1 MHSSRWL
8 MTLPP
13 PLRTGRMGQPW
24 TLPSAP
30 PRLRRWVG
38 SSVVSAAV
46 LLVLGGCNPVDD
58 RLWPSIRP
66 PAANRPAPA
75 DSAPFFRLLPGS
87 IWEWTGVFSL
97 LMGAG
102 GVGFVYW
109 RFPGLRE
116 EFSSLRDQTR
126 RLHER
131 RDRSTADLAQ
141 MARNLRDLEQ
151 EITVLRGELSQR
163 DRQAPMPPPSFTQ
176 AVPTYEPP
184 APRYEPPAPRYEPPA
199 SPSLTPV
206 ADPPH
211 GPSPISGPPPE
222 LPHFSPPSPP
232 GRSRPRPIPQPDGR
246 RQLDDASSSRPAP
259 PPLPSPTASPL
270 SYAPP
275 AAPEAPIPFRPQLAE
290 APSSVSLLSE
300 RPDPEAAPLADAGPD
315 VWRPQPGPGLD
326 ALIVA
331 INSRGQSPIEGVTCV
346 ELDIAPPP
354 EDGGVGYGYV
364 SPRLRMVARGGR
376 FLLVMVEGDAWLFPT
391 IDTLDRF
398 VEAAIEP
405 NLFQTTPDSIE
416 RPQLILPAML
426 REVGGLWEVTDPGKV
441 LLPAR

>member
-1 MHSSRWL
+1 M
-8 MTLPP
+8 
-13 PLRTGRMGQPW
+13 
-24 TLPSAP
+24 
-30 PRLRRWVG
+30 
-38 SSVVSAAV
+38 
-46 LLVLGGCNPVDD
+46 
-58 RLWPSIRP
+58 
-66 PAANRPAPA
+66 
-75 DSAPFFRLLPGS
+75 
-87 IWEWTGVFSL
+87 FSL

-184 APRYEPPAPRYEPPA
+184 APRYEPPA
-199 SPSLTPV
+199 SPSLTPA
-206 ADPPH
+206 ADHPH
-211 GPSPISGPPPE
+211 GPSPINGPPPE

-246 RQLDDASSSRPAP
+246 RQLEDASSSRPAP

-270 SYAPP
+270 SYVPP
-275 AAPEAPIPFRPQLAE
+275 AAPEAPIPLRPQLAE

-300 RPDPEAAPLADAGPD
+300 RPAPEAAPLADAGPD

-354 EDGGVGYGYV
+354 EDGGVGYGYL

-398 VEAAIEP
+398 VEAAIDP
-405 NLFQTTPDSIE
+405 NLFQTMPDSIE

>member
-1 MHSSRWL
+1 

-13 PLRTGRMGQPW
+13 PPRTEGSGQSLMP
-24 TLPSAP
+24 PCAP
-30 PRLRRWVG
+30 PRLHRWLS
-38 SSVVSAAV
+38 SSVVSSAV
-46 LLVLGGCNPVDD
+46 LLGLGGCNPVDD

-75 DSAPFFRLLPGS
+75 ESAPFFRLLPGS

-97 LMGAG
+97 LLGAG
-102 GVGFVYW
+102 GVGVLYW

-141 MARNLRDLEQ
+141 MARSLRDLEQ
-151 EITVLRGELSQR
+151 ELTVLRGELSRR
-163 DRQAPMPPPSFTQ
+163 DSPVPPSPPAYTP
-176 AVPTYEPP
+176 AVSSYAPP
-184 APRYEPPAPRYEPPA
+184 AP
-199 SPSLTPV
+199 
-206 ADPPH
+206 
-211 GPSPISGPPPE
+211 PSPIPPADHTLAPSPITGPPPE

-232 GRSRPRPIPQPDGR
+232 GRYRPRPIPQPDSR
-246 RQLDDASSSRPAP
+246 RQSEDVPSLRPTP
-259 PPLPSPTASPL
+259 PPLPSSTASPL
-270 SYAPP
+270 SYVPP
-275 AAPEAPIPFRPQLAE
+275 AAPDAPIPVRPQLAE
-290 APSSVSLLSE
+290 VPSSVSLLSE
-300 RPDPEAAPLADAGPD
+300 RPEPEAAPLADAGPQ
-315 VWRPQPGPGLD
+315 VWRAQPGPGLE

-331 INSRGQSPIEGVTCV
+331 INSRGLSPIEGVTCV

-354 EDGGVGYGYV
+354 EEGGVGYEV
-364 SPRLRMVARGGR
+364 LSPRLRMVSRGGR

-398 VEAAIEP
+398 AEAAIEP
-405 NLFQTTPDSIE
+405 NLFQTVPDSIE

-441 LLPAR
+441 LVPAR